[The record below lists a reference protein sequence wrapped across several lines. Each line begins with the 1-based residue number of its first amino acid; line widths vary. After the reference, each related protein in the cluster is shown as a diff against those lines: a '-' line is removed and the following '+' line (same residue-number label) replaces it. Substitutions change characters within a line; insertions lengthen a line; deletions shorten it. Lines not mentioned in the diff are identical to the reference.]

1 MMSELISLSATD
13 AAAKIREK
21 SISAF
26 ELTSACLERISQR
39 EDKVHAWQLIDYEGA
54 LAAAKRADNIAD
66 KHGLL
71 HGVPIGLKDIIDTAH
86 LITTYGSRAFH
97 KYQPQHHANC
107 VTRLQDAGAIII
119 GKTVTTEFAF
129 FAPGPTANPH
139 NIEHTPGGSS
149 SGSAA
154 AVADFHVPITL
165 GTQTAGSIIRPAS
178 FNGIVGYKPSYNFY
192 SNRGVHPL
200 AESLDTLGAFAR
212 SADDLGLLNRVLG
225 QHGHGNGL
233 SASKPASIIVVKTPY
248 WEQASLE
255 MRDGFEQF
263 MRTLDDD
270 GIKLIDGERK
280 VTDLNT
286 KISEIAEAQKLLMA
300 LEAKDVLGP
309 IAEKNPD
316 LIRPE
321 TKQLIEQ
328 GLDAPSDAP
337 TKIIAARSACD
348 SLMESLNSAA
358 DIILTPS
365 ALGTAPVGLAATG
378 DPIFNRVWTFARLP
392 CVNLPI
398 GRGAEN
404 LPLGLQLVG
413 NVNNDEKFLAH
424 VKYLANISKYDIAP
438 PL

>member
-1 MMSELISLSATD
+1 MMSELISLSASD

-26 ELTSACLERISQR
+26 ELTSACLERISER

-71 HGVPIGLKDIIDTAH
+71 HGVPVGLKDIIDTAH
-86 LITTYGSRAFH
+86 LTTTYGSKAFQRH
-97 KYQPQHHANC
+97 QPQHHADC
-107 VTRLQDAGAIII
+107 VNLLQEAGAIII

-139 NIEHTPGGSS
+139 NLEHTPGGSS

-200 AESLDTLGAFAR
+200 AESLDTLGAFTR
-212 SADDLGLLNRVLG
+212 SADDLNLLNGVLG
-225 QHGHGNGL
+225 QHDRGNGL
-233 SASKPASIIVVKTPY
+233 SAKKPVSTIIIKTPY

-263 MRTLDDD
+263 MRAMDDD

-280 VTDLNT
+280 VAGLNT
-286 KISEIAEAQKLLMA
+286 KIGEIAEAQKLLMA
-300 LEAKDVLGP
+300 LEAKDVLRP

-328 GLDAPSDAP
+328 GLDAPSDAQQ
-337 TKIIAARSACD
+337 KIDAARSACET
-348 SLMESLNSAA
+348 LMATLSSAA

-365 ALGTAPVGLAATG
+365 ALGAAPLGLAATG

-404 LPLGLQLVG
+404 LPLGLQFVG
-413 NVNNDEKFLAH
+413 SLNDDEKLLAH
-424 VKYLANISKYDIAP
+424 LKYLTKLSNYDIAP